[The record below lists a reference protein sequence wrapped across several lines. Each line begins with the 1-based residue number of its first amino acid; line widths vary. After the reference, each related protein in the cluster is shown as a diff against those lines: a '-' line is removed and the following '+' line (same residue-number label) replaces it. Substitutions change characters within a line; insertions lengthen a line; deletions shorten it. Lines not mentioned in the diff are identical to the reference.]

1 MIKKYKSILFA
12 AITSFS
18 CVATAN
24 VTVKWNEVDYT
35 FDSTVRL
42 TDVLSKLEINTNIY
56 WPSAAL
62 FIPND
67 VALERARQSSL
78 SNLNLLDSRLQSDT
92 YEQKRVFTNLTNEL
106 QHWHLANR
114 LSVKIDYDLARIS
127 AAHNPQFDDG
137 YYVVSLPERQKSVDI
152 IGAVT
157 NTVKTKHLPHT
168 DVSEYLNSANISSLA
183 NKDTV
188 IIIQADGRII
198 EAPKAYW
205 NRQHQ
210 EIMPGS
216 IIYVPFKESLFTPQY
231 AELNQQIVAL
241 AKNRL
246 PI

>member
-18 CVATAN
+18 CVTSAN
-24 VTVKWNEVDYT
+24 VTIKWNEVDYT

-42 TDVLSKLEINTNIY
+42 TDVLSKLDLNTNIY

-67 VALERARQSSL
+67 VTLERARRSSL
-78 SNLNLLDSRLQSDT
+78 SNLNILASHLPSDT
-92 YEQKRVFTNLTNEL
+92 HEQKSVFTNLINEL
-106 QHWHLANR
+106 EHWHLANR

-127 AAHNPQFDDG
+127 EAHNPQFDNG
-137 YYVVSLPERQKSVDI
+137 YYVVSLHERQESVEI

-157 NTVKTKHLPHT
+157 NTVETKHLPHT
-168 DVSEYLNSANISSLA
+168 DVSEYLNSANIASFA
-183 NKDTV
+183 NRDTV

-198 EAPKAYW
+198 EAPTAYW

-210 EIMPGS
+210 EVMPGS

-231 AELNQQIVAL
+231 KELNQLIVTL

-246 PI
+246 HK

>member
-12 AITSFS
+12 VMTSFS

-42 TDVLSKLEINTNIY
+42 TDVLSKLELNTNIY

-62 FIPND
+62 FILND
-67 VALERARQSSL
+67 VAIERARQSSL
-78 SNLNLLDSRLQSDT
+78 SNLYLLANNLPSDT
-92 YEQKRVFTNLTNEL
+92 HEQKKVFTNLINEL
-106 QHWHLANR
+106 QQWHLANR

-127 AAHNPQFDDG
+127 AVHNPQFDDG
-137 YYVVSLPERQKSVDI
+137 YYVLSLYERQETVEI

-157 NTVKTKHLPHT
+157 DTIETKHLPHT
-168 DVSEYLNSANISSLA
+168 DVGEYLIRANISSLA

-188 IIIQADGRII
+188 VIIQADGRVR
-198 EAPKAYW
+198 EAPAAYW

-246 PI
+246 PK

>member
-1 MIKKYKSILFA
+1 MIKKYKSILFV

-18 CVATAN
+18 CVTSAN

-42 TDVLSKLEINTNIY
+42 TDVLSKLELNTKIY

-67 VALERARQSSL
+67 VALEKARQSSL
-78 SNLNLLDSRLQSDT
+78 SYLNLLASHLPSDT
-92 YEQKRVFTNLTNEL
+92 HEHKRVFTNLTNEL
-106 QHWHLANR
+106 QLWYLANR

-137 YYVVSLPERQKSVDI
+137 YYVVSLHERQKSVEI

-157 NTVKTKHLPHT
+157 KTVEAKHLPHT
-168 DVSEYLNSANISSLA
+168 DVSEYLSSANISSLA
-183 NKDTV
+183 NKNTV
-188 IIIQADGRII
+188 TIIQADGRII
-198 EAPKAYW
+198 EAPTAYW

-210 EIMPGS
+210 EVMPGS

-231 AELNQQIVAL
+231 AELNQLVVAL

-246 PI
+246 PK

>member
-12 AITSFS
+12 AFTSFS
-18 CVATAN
+18 CVANAN

-35 FDSTVRL
+35 FDSKVRL
-42 TDVLSKLEINTNIY
+42 TDVLSKLELGTNIY

-67 VALERARQSSL
+67 VTLERARQSSL
-78 SNLNLLDSRLQSDT
+78 SNLHLLTINLPSDT
-92 YEQKRVFTNLTNEL
+92 HEQKRVFTNLTNEL
-106 QHWHLANR
+106 QQWHLAKR
-114 LSVKIDYDLARIS
+114 VSVQIDYDLARIS
-127 AAHNPQFDDG
+127 KAHNPQFDDG
-137 YYVVSLPERQKSVDI
+137 YYVLSLHERKESLEI
-152 IGAVT
+152 TGAVN
-157 NTVKTKHLPHT
+157 NTVKAKHLPHT

-183 NKDTV
+183 NKDIV

-198 EAPKAYW
+198 EAPTAYW

-210 EIMPGS
+210 EVMPGS

-231 AELNQQIVAL
+231 EELNQQIVAL

-246 PI
+246 SK